1 MDFRSQSHGR
11 RGLRPLLGDAG
22 AGGAEY
28 RRRQRRSHHEFR
40 PPRHESQSRP
50 QRASGRRAR
59 RVGADQHR
67 YGQLAEPE
75 VRSRTRPRHRLDE
88 GDRLRGWAR
97 ERGDRAGPRRN
108 RVPDALFRPG
118 AAVASLSCDRRARPD
133 RAWLRRP
140 NDRSRGPVTDVTPD
154 DRALVDRF
162 LDMMAAEAG
171 CSRHTLAAYRNDL
184 ERAAESLRS
193 LGTASTDDLS
203 TLGLQWTGLAPS
215 TVARRS
221 AALRRFFG
229 FLIEDGLRKDDP
241 SEALPRP
248 RFERP
253 LPRILDSDEVQ
264 RMFEAAEDRAASGE
278 LIAVRNLALIEL
290 LYGSGLRASELVS
303 LARGAVRPGQPFLMV
318 RGKGSKERLVPISSR
333 AQDAVA
339 KWNELAPTGSTWLF
353 PSGKTHLSRVRL
365 FQIVR
370 AMAADAGIAP
380 ERVSPHV
387 LRHAF
392 ATHLLSG
399 GADLRV
405 LQSLLGHADIATTQI
420 STHVDSARLVELVNA
435 RHPLATRGR

>member
-1 MDFRSQSHGR
+1 
-11 RGLRPLLGDAG
+11 
-22 AGGAEY
+22 
-28 RRRQRRSHHEFR
+28 
-40 PPRHESQSRP
+40 
-50 QRASGRRAR
+50 
-59 RVGADQHR
+59 
-67 YGQLAEPE
+67 
-75 VRSRTRPRHRLDE
+75 
-88 GDRLRGWAR
+88 
-97 ERGDRAGPRRN
+97 
-108 RVPDALFRPG
+108 
-118 AAVASLSCDRRARPD
+118 
-133 RAWLRRP
+133 
-140 NDRSRGPVTDVTPD
+140 VTPD

-171 CSRHTLAAYRNDL
+171 SSRHTLAAYRNDL
-184 ERAAESLRS
+184 ERAAEGVGS
-193 LGTASTDDLS
+193 LGTASAEDLS
-203 TLGLQWTGLAPS
+203 RLGAQWAELAPS

-229 FLIEDGLRKDDP
+229 FLVDDDLRQDDP
-241 SEALPRP
+241 SAALPRP

-253 LPRILDSDEVQ
+253 LPRILDADEVQ

-278 LIAVRNLALIEL
+278 LVAVRNVALLEL

-303 LARGAVRPGQPFLMV
+303 LPRHAVRADQPFLMV

-333 AQDAVA
+333 AETAVA
-339 KWNELAPTGSTWLF
+339 KWLEIAPGGSMWLF

-370 AMAADAGIAP
+370 AMAGDAGISP

-420 STHVDSARLVELVNA
+420 YTHVDSARLVELVNS
-435 RHPLATRGR
+435 RHPLATRSR